1 MKPVNIQRQ
10 IADLELGGSEYS
22 IVGTVT
28 AYLAHNT
35 KVQSEHAIL
44 VG

>member
-1 MKPVNIQRQ
+1 MKLMNIQRQ
-10 IADLELGGSEYS
+10 IADLELGGGEYS
-22 IVGTVT
+22 IVGTV
-28 AYLAHNT
+28 AAHSAHNT